1 MFENLEKANQRNG
14 QDCCS
19 VIRINYYSEEV
30 VAGDVPK
37 NISKIVFMFLSLL
50 HCALEIFVTEK
61 RINSGG
67 G

>member
-1 MFENLEKANQRNG
+1 MDKTVVA
-14 QDCCS
+14 

-30 VAGDVPK
+30 VAGHVSK

-67 G
+67 GWIRIGNSS

>member
-1 MFENLEKANQRNG
+1 MDKTVVA
-14 QDCCS
+14 

-30 VAGDVPK
+30 VAGHVPK